1 MRNISFKNT
10 SADNSSSDTVSTV
23 LTVTVIVG
31 SVLLL
36 LAVMAGP
43 APVRADTGVAQVAK
57 PAIEQVVVTATRPK
71 HVL

>member
-10 SADNSSSDTVSTV
+10 SIDNSWSDPVGTA

-36 LAVMAGP
+36 LAAIAGL
-43 APVRADTGVAQVAK
+43 APVRANTGVAQVAK
-57 PAIEQVVVTATRPK
+57 PAIEQVVVTATRPS
-71 HVL
+71 HVS

>member
-43 APVRADTGVAQVAK
+43 APVRADTGVAQIAT
-57 PAIEQVVVTATRPK
+57 PAIEQVVVTAARPK
-71 HVL
+71 HVS

>member
-1 MRNISFKNT
+1 MRNISFKN
-10 SADNSSSDTVSTV
+10 ADSSSGDSVSTV

-36 LAVMAGP
+36 LAALAGP
-43 APVRADTGVAQVAK
+43 APTRADTGTAQIAK
-57 PAIEQVVVTATRPK
+57 PVIEQVVVIATRPK

>member
-10 SADNSSSDTVSTV
+10 SSDTVSGDAVSTV
-23 LTVTVIVG
+23 LTITVIVG

-43 APVRADTGVAQVAK
+43 APVRADMRAAQVAK
-57 PAIEQVVVTATRPK
+57 PAIEEVVVTATRPK

>member
-1 MRNISFKNT
+1 MRNISFKN
-10 SADNSSSDTVSTV
+10 ADSSSGDSVSTV

-43 APVRADTGVAQVAK
+43 APVRADTGTAQIAK
-57 PAIEQVVVTATRPK
+57 PVVEQVVVTATRPR
-71 HVL
+71 HIS

>member
-1 MRNISFKNT
+1 MRNISFKN
-10 SADNSSSDTVSTV
+10 ADNSSSDSVSTV
-23 LTVTVIVG
+23 LTVTVIIG

-43 APVRADTGVAQVAK
+43 APVRADTGTAQVSK
-57 PAIEQVVVTATRPK
+57 PAMEQVVVTATRPK